1 MAIEQ
6 QRIDRHH
13 MTQATDTDI
22 RELKDLITGLR
33 AETRLGFAN
42 IDTKFANID
51 TKLGDIKGDLKVI
64 DSRLTIVEATL
75 TKLDNRLWTFIGLV
89 LTSTLGT
96 LLAVFVR
103 YMFWDNPKL

>member
-1 MAIEQ
+1 
-6 QRIDRHH
+6 

-33 AETRLGFAN
+33 EETRLGFAN
-42 IDTKFANID
+42 IE
-51 TKLGDIKGDLKVI
+51 TKLSDIKGDLKVV

-89 LTSTLGT
+89 LTPTLGT
-96 LLAVFVR
+96 LLAVFER
-103 YMFWDNPKL
+103 YMFWDNPNP

>member
-1 MAIEQ
+1 
-6 QRIDRHH
+6 

-22 RELKDLITGLR
+22 RELKDLITGLCE
-33 AETRLGFAN
+33 ETRLGFAN
-42 IDTKFANID
+42 IE
-51 TKLGDIKGDLKVI
+51 TKLSDIKGDLEVV

-103 YMFWDNPKL
+103 YLFWDNPNP